1 MNPLLLVL
9 AISLAANGAL
19 GWVYLGARDD
29 VVAAKKDADAAKGA
43 AETCSSAVDQLQIKA
58 AANAKKFAK
67 DLKAAQSKADT
78 GDKKADEILATPAT
92 VPGDDCKSAQDRV
105 DTWLAGRVKP

>member
-1 MNPLLLVL
+1 MNPLLWVL
-9 AISLAANGAL
+9 AISLAANVGL
-19 GWVYLGARDD
+19 GWVYLDARDD
-29 VVAAKKDADAAKGA
+29 VVAAQKDTQAAKDAAD
-43 AETCSSAVDQLQIKA
+43 TCSTAVDQLQIKA

-67 DLKAAQSKADT
+67 DLKAAQARADT

-105 DTWLAGRVKP
+105 DTWLKGRQ